1 MTTQGDTKASVSRL
15 AMSVARAREWLSQR
29 RAGVRPWATFVDQR
43 RFARPGD
50 FGVWCRRLVA
60 NFEHFQ
66 SNYVFIF
73 LGLLVY
79 CVLTS
84 PLLLLAL
91 AVLLASCYLISLRAA
106 GQHLTVFGREL
117 TVAQQYGAAAATSF
131 PLFWLAGA
139 GSAVFWVLGMTSR
152 TFGFALNTSMCR
164 DFILAEGVIS
174 AFRSHRVRNW
184 SSCFLARD

>member
-1 MTTQGDTKASVSRL
+1 MATQSDTQASMSRL
-15 AMSVARAREWLSQR
+15 ATSVARVREWLYQR
-29 RAGVRPWATFVDQR
+29 RSGVRPWSTFIDQR
-43 RFARPGD
+43 RFTRPGD

-106 GQHLTVFGREL
+106 GQHLSIFGREL

-139 GSAVFWVLGMTSR
+139 GSAVFWVLGATVFVIGAHAS
-152 TFGFALNTSMCR
+152 LHEVDQS
-164 DFILAEGVIS
+164 DFEELDMEGV
-174 AFRSHRVRNW
+174 
-184 SSCFLARD
+184 